1 MTSIFV
7 HEDRMK
13 LTSRALAAMTVGFA
27 LVTACS
33 SDSSTAPTPD
43 PIVGV
48 AAVAKST
55 TSTTITFTSN
65 AGDASYDIERAEGTA
80 GAFSLV
86 TTVTAPPTSAPVTY
100 TDANLKPNTVYRYHV
115 IAIRGGQ
122 RSVASGEAT
131 VTTLNFGNAAATIN
145 ADILASRT
153 LYADTAYTLSG
164 FIHVAN
170 GATLTIQPGTIIKG
184 DFNVLGS
191 SLLILKGAKI
201 NAVGTPN
208 APIVFTSSRPAG
220 QRQPGDWGGL
230 LLIGN
235 ALNNRSGAVA
245 VEGSGTDGATVVS
258 AKNYTVIY
266 NGGTTP
272 TDNSGTLSYV
282 RVEFGGFAP
291 VQDQEFNSFTFCA
304 IGSGT
309 RASYLESLDG
319 LDDSYEF
326 FGGGFDIDHL
336 IAFETADDHFD
347 MSEGWSGRM
356 QYLIGI
362 NTKQLTP
369 RTGAG
374 NYSIDLEGIENDGC
388 NGSGCDLGHNSTPFT
403 IPLVANFTLIGCGQ
417 ASCMGANGGHGL
429 MLRRGTGGYYVNG
442 VVARWTTD
450 GVSLRDSATF
460 VRMGNTPTPS
470 ATADLQLRNI
480 LFAET
485 NGKVFQAPANLA
497 TSAQADMD
505 LAANNLTLSAATA
518 ASLFTA
524 IPAVGATPASIAD
537 FDFSPATGSPIATG
551 GLSTFTGSIQAKA
564 GTYVVPTAYLG
575 AVAPGGTKWWTGWT
589 SYARN

>member
-1 MTSIFV
+1 
-7 HEDRMK
+7 MK

-33 SDSSTAPTPD
+33 SDNPTAPTPD

-48 AAVAKST
+48 SAVAKST
-55 TSTTITFTSN
+55 TSTTIAFTSN
-65 AGDASYDIERAEGTA
+65 AGDASYDIERAEGTT
-80 GAFSLV
+80 GAFANV
-86 TTVTAPPTSAPVTY
+86 TTVTAPPTSATVTY
-100 TDANLKPNTVYRYHV
+100 TDASLKPNTLYRYHV
-115 IAIRGGQ
+115 IATRGGVK
-122 RSVASGEAT
+122 SAPSGEAT

-145 ADILASRT
+145 TDITASRT

-201 NAVGTPN
+201 NAVGTAS
-208 APIVFTSSRPAG
+208 APIVFTSSRPVG

-235 ALNNRSGAVA
+235 ALNNRSGSVA
-245 VEGSGTDGATVVS
+245 VEGSGTDLGAPVPG
-258 AKNYTVIY
+258 KNYAVIY
-266 NGGTTP
+266 NGGTVP

-336 IAFETADDHFD
+336 VAFETADDHFD

-374 NYSIDLEGIENDGC
+374 NYSVDVEGIENDGC

-417 ASCMGANGGHGL
+417 ASCMGVSGGHGL

-442 VVARWTTD
+442 VVARWTSD

-460 VRMGNTPTPS
+460 ARAGNTATPS

-485 NGKVFQAPANLA
+485 NGKVFQTPMNAA
-497 TSAQADMD
+497 TNPQADMD
-505 LAANNLTLSAATA
+505 LAANNLTLSGVTA

-537 FDFSPATGSPIATG
+537 FDFSPAAGSPIATG
-551 GLSTFTGSIQAKA
+551 GLSTFAGSIQAKA
-564 GTYVVPTAYLG
+564 GTFVTPTAYLG
-575 AVAPGGTKWWTGWT
+575 AVAPNGTKWWTGWT

>member
-1 MTSIFV
+1 
-7 HEDRMK
+7 
-13 LTSRALAAMTVGFA
+13 
-27 LVTACS
+27 
-33 SDSSTAPTPD
+33 
-43 PIVGV
+43 
-48 AAVAKST
+48 
-55 TSTTITFTSN
+55 
-65 AGDASYDIERAEGTA
+65 
-80 GAFSLV
+80 
-86 TTVTAPPTSAPVTY
+86 VTAPPTSATVTY
-100 TDANLKPNTVYRYHV
+100 TDANLKPNTMYRYHV
-115 IAIRGGQ
+115 IANRGGQ
-122 RSVASGEAT
+122 RSVPSGEAT
-131 VTTLNFGNAAATIN
+131 VTTLNFGNAAAIIN
-145 ADILASRT
+145 GDVLASRT

-201 NAVGTPN
+201 NAVGTPD

-245 VEGSGTDGATVVS
+245 VEGSGTDGATVQS
-258 AKNYTVIY
+258 GKNYTVIY

-326 FGGGFDIDHL
+326 FGGGFDLDHL
-336 IAFETADDHFD
+336 VAFETADDHFD

-374 NYSIDLEGIENDGC
+374 NYSVDLEGIENDGC

-417 ASCMGANGGHGL
+417 ASCMGVSGGHGL

-442 VVARWTTD
+442 VVARWTSD

-460 VRMGNTPTPS
+460 ARAGNTATPS

-485 NGKVFQAPANLA
+485 NGKVFQTPVNAA
-497 TSAQADMD
+497 TNPQADMD
-505 LAANNLTLSAATA
+505 LAANSLTLSGATA

-524 IPAVGATPASIAD
+524 IPAVGATPTSVAD
-537 FDFSPATGSPIATG
+537 FDFTPAAGSPIATG
-551 GLSTFTGSIQAKA
+551 GLATFAGAIQTKA
-564 GTYVVPTAYLG
+564 GTYVTPTAYLG
-575 AVAPGGTKWWTGWT
+575 AVAPNGPKWWTGWT